1 MAIEAATPIRL
12 NQKSQQGVVD
22 YVKAAYASM
31 GSHVDMREKMLE
43 IDRIYMR
50 ERDRTNENLSAKAA
64 NAYGDADK
72 LQNITVPVVLPVVES
87 AVTYQTSVFLTGSTL
102 FGVASNKDT
111 MDAALQLETVIDNQA
126 TKGGWARELQLFFRD
141 GFKYNLCAVEVSWD
155 SKKVVSFETDLQF
168 NTKNA
173 KPVETLWE
181 GNKVKRINP
190 YNLILDTRYDPV
202 DIAAR
207 GDFVGYVELMSQ
219 TELRSFFMSLPER
232 RVENLGAALSSSFS
246 YQDSYYI
253 PDLNP
258 GALNDRK
265 KNTEFNWLAWAG
277 VEGSK
282 RKAYSDTYEVTTIY
296 ARIIPNDF
304 GITVPAA
311 STPQIWKFILVNMN
325 VLIYA
330 ERQTNAHNLLP
341 ILIGQPL
348 EDGLGYQTKSLAQNV
363 TPIQDV
369 TSAMWN
375 SMIAAR
381 RRAISD
387 RTLYDPS
394 RIDAAHIN
402 SPNPSAKIP
411 VRPSAYGSDLS
422 KAVYPFPF
430 RDDQSGAL
438 MQESAQVFAMADKIS
453 GQNPAR
459 QGQFVKGNKTRQEFD
474 TVMGNAN
481 GRDQS
486 VSILLEAQIFT
497 PMKEILKH
505 NILQYQGAEIL
516 FNKEARQQVTI
527 DPIALRKAVLEFKV
541 SDGLTPVDKLM
552 DTETYTIAMQ
562 TLGASPQI
570 AQGYEL
576 APLFSYIMK
585 LRGARINDFEK
596 PQEQLQYEQQV
607 AAWQQ
612 AVAQIIKANPAA
624 TADNFPPQPAP
635 PGAQPQG
642 QPQGQP
648 QQAM

>member
-1 MAIEAATPIRL
+1 M
-12 NQKSQQGVVD
+12 D